1 MKKSFVAVLVLLALV
16 VLLSPGSVGRL
27 AEQSMDES
35 LDRAPIESA
44 DVVITSQGFDR
55 GWFSSEGQHRVDIK
69 DGDLSDFLRS
79 FMGPASTGDLPA
91 IVIDTRLD
99 HGLIPL
105 TSISRDHGSLM
116 PGLGSAV
123 STVRLEFASGE
134 TVGLPGAIYSKLS
147 ITGELESK
155 YLLEP
160 GAQEADGGRLTWGA
174 SEVKVTSDPL
184 ASDLV
189 VLGKLGP
196 LSFES
201 AEETLQL
208 GNVALSIDQDP
219 SPFGFPVGNA
229 SLTVDRISVVT
240 EDESLAIGPVSFMT
254 AVSVRQERVSGA
266 TRLRIDNA
274 PLEQLGAADIVF
286 EMRLEDA
293 DGMALGRVRRSLE
306 TAGPDNLLARAQ
318 LEADVQRLLAAG
330 LELHVDRL
338 DVELPSGQIAV
349 QSALKVPATDSA
361 EVSWGSLLLGL
372 DASFD
377 VVLPADFVSLVT
389 EWSPDATM
397 LIGLGYLRRNGD
409 SYEMRAGIK
418 NGVLTINGAPMQI
431 PMNALQ

>member
-1 MKKSFVAVLVLLALV
+1 
-16 VLLSPGSVGRL
+16 
-27 AEQSMDES
+27 
-35 LDRAPIESA
+35 
-44 DVVITSQGFDR
+44 
-55 GWFSSEGQHRVDIK
+55 
-69 DGDLSDFLRS
+69 
-79 FMGPASTGDLPA
+79 
-91 IVIDTRLD
+91 
-99 HGLIPL
+99 
-105 TSISRDHGSLM
+105 M
-116 PGLGSAV
+116 PGLGRAV
-123 STVRLEFASGE
+123 STARLEFANGE
-134 TVGLPGAIYSKLS
+134 AVELPGTIYSTLG
-147 ITGELESK
+147 ITGELQSK
-155 YLLEP
+155 YVLEP
-160 GAQEADGGRLTWGA
+160 GSQAADGGRLTWGA
-174 SEVKVTSDPL
+174 GEVNVTSDPF

-208 GNVALSIDQDP
+208 GNIALSIDQDP

-338 DVELPSGQIAV
+338 NVELPSGQIAV
-349 QSALKVPATDSA
+349 QSALKVAATDSA
-361 EVSWGSLLLGL
+361 GVSWGSLLLGL
-372 DASFD
+372 DANFD